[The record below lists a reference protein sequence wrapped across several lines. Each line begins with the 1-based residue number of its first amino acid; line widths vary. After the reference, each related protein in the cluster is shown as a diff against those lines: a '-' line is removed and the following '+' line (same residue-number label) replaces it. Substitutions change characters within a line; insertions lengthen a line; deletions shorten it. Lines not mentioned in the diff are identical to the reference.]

1 LIVDFHVHPFLQEA
15 EILDE
20 MEEAEV
26 DMAILL
32 AVDVDP
38 LDVEKPEIK
47 EKLRKRHLETFFGLY
62 SMRPMPIED
71 EIKRFFQ
78 ELIKYYPE
86 IKSSNQEIADLV
98 KRNPTKFVGF
108 GSVNPNKDKNYVE
121 KKLREIETLGLKGV
135 KLLPTLQL
143 FSPIENEN
151 FKRICE
157 YCEKNDKVLL
167 YHTGCDP
174 GPWEIPELSQDANPK
189 YLQTILESY
198 NPVIVLAHAG
208 SYSARKPG
216 IWFDEALTLA
226 EKFENV
232 YFDSSAVS
240 SFIYRERNLKRIRK
254 SMGLDRLLYG
264 SDFPVVWGSN
274 MKYEVDIIKKSKN
287 LKEEEKEK
295 ILGLNATKILSLA

>member
-1 LIVDFHVHPFLQEA
+1 
-15 EILDE
+15 
-20 MEEAEV
+20 
-26 DMAILL
+26 
-32 AVDVDP
+32 
-38 LDVEKPEIK
+38 
-47 EKLRKRHLETFFGLY
+47 
-62 SMRPMPIED
+62 
-71 EIKRFFQ
+71 
-78 ELIKYYPE
+78 
-86 IKSSNQEIADLV
+86 
-98 KRNPTKFVGF
+98 
-108 GSVNPNKDKNYVE
+108 
-121 KKLREIETLGLKGV
+121 
-135 KLLPTLQL
+135 
-143 FSPIENEN
+143 
-151 FKRICE
+151 
-157 YCEKNDKVLL
+157 VLL